1 MLAPVKD
8 LKDSEKILL
17 NTTFLTKITDCV
29 FKDLS
34 SYYESVKDGAQSL
47 LLCMVQRF
55 LPPEI
60 SLS

>member
-1 MLAPVKD
+1 MK
-8 LKDSEKILL
+8 ERERILL
-17 NTTFLTKITDCV
+17 NTTFMTKITDCI

-34 SYYESVKDGAQSL
+34 SYFESVKDGAQSL

-60 SLS
+60 NLSQD